1 MRNRF
6 DEQLEQLNVG
16 LIKMGALCEESIAC
30 AVKALFDEKTS
41 EMITKVNDNEEET
54 DHMEHDIEAL
64 CMKLLLHQQP
74 VAKDLRCVSS
84 ALKMITDMERI
95 GDQSQ
100 DIAEIAGFVHS
111 TELAGKVHI
120 SDMANEAISMVT
132 MSVDS
137 FVRKDVKLAKA
148 AIEAD
153 DKVDAR
159 FLEVK
164 RELIELVRSDSGDA
178 EYFMDLLMA
187 AKYLE
192 RIADHATNIAEWVV
206 YSINPSESSS
216 PVFSTISPVSLSV
229 NL

>member
-74 VAKDLRCVSS
+74 MAKDLRCVSS
-84 ALKMITDMERI
+84 ALKMISDMERI

-137 FVRKDVKLAKA
+137 FVRKDVKLAKE

-206 YSINPSESSS
+206 YSITGER
-216 PVFSTISPVSLSV
+216 
-229 NL
+229 

>member
-84 ALKMITDMERI
+84 ALKMISDMERI

-100 DIAEIAGFVHS
+100 DIAEIAGFVPS

-137 FVRKDVKLAKA
+137 FVRKDVKLAKE

-206 YSINPSESSS
+206 YSITGER
-216 PVFSTISPVSLSV
+216 
-229 NL
+229 

>member
-1 MRNRF
+1 M
-6 DEQLEQLNVG
+6 
-16 LIKMGALCEESIAC
+16 S
-30 AVKALFDEKTS
+30 
-41 EMITKVNDNEEET
+41 
-54 DHMEHDIEAL
+54 
-64 CMKLLLHQQP
+64 
-74 VAKDLRCVSS
+74 
-84 ALKMITDMERI
+84 
-95 GDQSQ
+95 
-100 DIAEIAGFVHS
+100 
-111 TELAGKVHI
+111 
-120 SDMANEAISMVT
+120 MANEAISMVT

-206 YSINPSESSS
+206 YSITGER
-216 PVFSTISPVSLSV
+216 
-229 NL
+229 

>member
-30 AVKALFDEKTS
+30 AVKALFDEKTA
-41 EMITKVNDNEEET
+41 EMTAKVNDNEEET
-54 DHMEHDIEAL
+54 DHLEHDIEAL

-84 ALKMITDMERI
+84 ALKMISDMERI

-100 DIAEIAGFVHS
+100 DIAEIAGFLHS
-111 TELAGKVHI
+111 TDLAGRVHI

-137 FVRKDVKLAKA
+137 FVRKDVKLARA
-148 AIEAD
+148 AIAAD
-153 DKVDAR
+153 DKVDCL
-159 FLEVK
+159 FIEVK
-164 RELIELVRSDSGDA
+164 RELIELVRGDSGDA

-206 YSINPSESSS
+206 YSITGER
-216 PVFSTISPVSLSV
+216 
-229 NL
+229 

>member
-84 ALKMITDMERI
+84 ELKMISDMERI

-137 FVRKDVKLAKA
+137 FVRKDVKLAKE

-206 YSINPSESSS
+206 YSITGER
-216 PVFSTISPVSLSV
+216 
-229 NL
+229 

>member
-41 EMITKVNDNEEET
+41 EMIAKVNDNEEET

-84 ALKMITDMERI
+84 ALKMISDMERI

-111 TELAGKVHI
+111 TKLAGKVHI

-137 FVRKDVKLAKA
+137 FVRKDVKLAKE

-206 YSINPSESSS
+206 YSITGER
-216 PVFSTISPVSLSV
+216 
-229 NL
+229 

>member
-84 ALKMITDMERI
+84 ALKMISDMERI

-137 FVRKDVKLAKA
+137 FVRKDVKLAKE

-159 FLEVK
+159 LLEVK

-206 YSINPSESSS
+206 YSITGER
-216 PVFSTISPVSLSV
+216 
-229 NL
+229 

>member
-84 ALKMITDMERI
+84 ALKMISDMERI
-95 GDQSQ
+95 GDQAD
-100 DIAEIAGFVHS
+100 DIAEIVLYLADVPAESHVLLQKMAEAAIGMVS
-111 TELAGKVHI
+111 DSVDAYVRQDVELAEQVIAHDDTVDDYFEQVKQALIHRI
-120 SDMANEAISMVT
+120 AN
-132 MSVDS
+132 DP
-137 FVRKDVKLAKA
+137 
-148 AIEAD
+148 
-153 DKVDAR
+153 
-159 FLEVK
+159 
-164 RELIELVRSDSGDA
+164 A
-178 EYFMDLLMA
+178 EGGTALDLLMI

-192 RIADHATNIAEWVV
+192 RIGDHATNIAEWV
-206 YSINPSESSS
+206 E
-216 PVFSTISPVSLSV
+216 FSVTGVHKEG
-229 NL
+229 

>member
-64 CMKLLLHQQP
+64 CMELLLHQQP

-84 ALKMITDMERI
+84 ALKMISDMERI

-137 FVRKDVKLAKA
+137 FVRKDVKLAKE

-206 YSINPSESSS
+206 YSITGER
-216 PVFSTISPVSLSV
+216 
-229 NL
+229 

>member
-84 ALKMITDMERI
+84 ALKMISDMERI

-120 SDMANEAISMVT
+120 SDMANGAISMVT

-137 FVRKDVKLAKA
+137 FVRKDVKLAKE

-206 YSINPSESSS
+206 YSITGER
-216 PVFSTISPVSLSV
+216 
-229 NL
+229 

>member
-6 DEQLEQLNVG
+6 DEQLKQLNVG

-84 ALKMITDMERI
+84 ALKMISDMERI

-206 YSINPSESSS
+206 YSITGER
-216 PVFSTISPVSLSV
+216 
-229 NL
+229 

>member
-41 EMITKVNDNEEET
+41 EMIAKVNDNEEET

-84 ALKMITDMERI
+84 ALKMISDMERI

-206 YSINPSESSS
+206 YSITGER
-216 PVFSTISPVSLSV
+216 
-229 NL
+229 

>member
-41 EMITKVNDNEEET
+41 EMIAKVNDNEEET

-84 ALKMITDMERI
+84 ALKMISDMERI

-111 TELAGKVHI
+111 TKLAGKVHI

-206 YSINPSESSS
+206 YSITGER
-216 PVFSTISPVSLSV
+216 
-229 NL
+229 

>member
-30 AVKALFDEKTS
+30 AVKALFDEQTS

-84 ALKMITDMERI
+84 ALKMISDMERI

-206 YSINPSESSS
+206 YSITGER
-216 PVFSTISPVSLSV
+216 
-229 NL
+229 

>member
-64 CMKLLLHQQP
+64 CMKLLLGRWLLLHKQP

-84 ALKMITDMERI
+84 ALKMISDMERI

-206 YSINPSESSS
+206 YSITGER
-216 PVFSTISPVSLSV
+216 
-229 NL
+229 

>member
-6 DEQLEQLNVG
+6 DEQLEQLNVE

-30 AVKALFDEKTS
+30 AVKALFDEKTA
-41 EMITKVNDNEEET
+41 EMISKVNENEEET

-74 VAKDLRCVSS
+74 VARDLRCVSS
-84 ALKMITDMERI
+84 ALKMISDMERI

-137 FVRKDVKLAKA
+137 FVRKDVKLAQQ
-148 AIEAD
+148 AIAAD
-153 DKVDAR
+153 DTVDQLFLKV
-159 FLEVK
+159 K
-164 RELIELVRSDSGDA
+164 QELIELVRGDSDEA

-206 YSINPSESSS
+206 YSITGER
-216 PVFSTISPVSLSV
+216 
-229 NL
+229 

>member
-41 EMITKVNDNEEET
+41 EMIAKVNDNEEET

-84 ALKMITDMERI
+84 ALKMISDMERI

-120 SDMANEAISMVT
+120 SDMSNEAISMVT

-137 FVRKDVKLAKA
+137 FVRKDVRLAKA

-206 YSINPSESSS
+206 YSITGER
-216 PVFSTISPVSLSV
+216 
-229 NL
+229 

>member
-84 ALKMITDMERI
+84 ALKMISDMERI

-100 DIAEIAGFVHS
+100 NIAEIAGFVHS

-206 YSINPSESSS
+206 YSITGER
-216 PVFSTISPVSLSV
+216 
-229 NL
+229 

>member
-84 ALKMITDMERI
+84 ALKMISDMERI

-159 FLEVK
+159 FL
-164 RELIELVRSDSGDA
+164 VRSDSGDA

-206 YSINPSESSS
+206 YSITGER
-216 PVFSTISPVSLSV
+216 
-229 NL
+229 

>member
-6 DEQLEQLNVG
+6 DEQLEQLNVQ
-16 LIKMGALCEESIAC
+16 LIRMGALCEESIAC
-30 AVKALFDEKTS
+30 AVKALFDDRTND
-41 EMITKVNDNEEET
+41 MIDKVNENEIET

-64 CMKLLLHQQP
+64 CMRLLLHQQP
-74 VAKDLRCVSS
+74 VARDLRSVSS
-84 ALKMITDMERI
+84 ALKMISDMERI

-111 TELAGKVHI
+111 SDLAGRVSI
-120 SDMANEAISMVT
+120 SDMADEAVRMVT

-137 FVRKDVKLAKA
+137 FVKRDVDLAHA
-148 AIEAD
+148 AIAAD
-153 DKVDAR
+153 DKVDAL

-164 RELIELVRSDSGDA
+164 NELIRLVRSDAEEA

-192 RIADHATNIAEWVV
+192 RIADHATNIAEWVL
-206 YSINPSESSS
+206 YSITGER
-216 PVFSTISPVSLSV
+216 
-229 NL
+229 

>member
-6 DEQLEQLNVG
+6 GEQLERLHVEMIQ
-16 LIKMGALCEESIAC
+16 MGALCEDAISA
-30 AVKALFDEKTS
+30 AAQALMKGDE
-41 EMITKVNDNEEET
+41 DLARAAG
-54 DHMEHDIEAL
+54 EAEREIDQKEREVENL
-64 CMKLLLHQQP
+64 CLKLLLQQQP
-74 VAKDLRCVSS
+74 VARDLRTISS
-84 ALKMITDMERI
+84 ALKMISDMERI

-137 FVRKDVKLAKA
+137 FVRKDVKLAKE

-206 YSINPSESSS
+206 YSITGER
-216 PVFSTISPVSLSV
+216 
-229 NL
+229 